1 MGVLCF
7 KDAFFAVGTTAAP
20 TNLTNHVRSI
30 TINYAAE
37 MLDKTAM
44 QNDSRARITGL
55 KDWSV
60 TVEFNQDYAAGSVD
74 ATLFPMVGSTAK
86 YIAIRPTT
94 AAGSAT
100 NPRFNGLGLLESYPP
115 LGGAIGDLATVTA
128 TFQGGGSNANIGV
141 DLTRGVT
148 TQPA

>member
-1 MGVLCF
+1 MSELCF
-7 KDAFFAVGTTAAP
+7 KDCYFSVGTTAAP
-20 TNLTNHVRSI
+20 TNLTNHVRSV

-44 QNDSRARITGL
+44 QNDSRARIAGL

-60 TVEFNQDYAAGSVD
+60 NVEFNQDYAAGSVD

-86 YIAIRPTT
+86 YISIRPTT
-94 AAGSAT
+94 AVGSAT

-115 LGGAIGDLATVTA
+115 VGGGVGDLATVSV
-128 TFQGGGSNANIGV
+128 TFQGGGSNANITA
-141 DLTRGVT
+141 DLTRSVT
-148 TQPA
+148 TQP